1 MLVLEQGEGLW
12 GAQQVVLRLA
22 PLLDERGLEQ
32 VLAAPGAGPL
42 AAAWRGSGRRHVD
55 VPAPR
60 TRGIRGSSGR
70 LSVWKLTREMARTTV
85 SILRIAKTIRRVR
98 ADVVLAN
105 NHWSHVEGVV
115 AARLV
120 RRPIVL
126 HLHTQS
132 KADALGR
139 LRGLAVLA
147 ATRAVAVS
155 EAIRKALPRRAR
167 GRVDVVR
174 NGIDVARYARG
185 RGGGR
190 LRREL
195 GVDADTPIVLSL
207 SRYEAD
213 KGLDELI
220 RAVSMLPGDL
230 AAVRVVLAGGSREN
244 TSHADYLG
252 RLGSEL
258 LGDRVRFLGFRE
270 DILELLGAADVCVL
284 PSHDEGLPLVVLEAQ
299 AAGCPLVASNAGGIP
314 EIVEHG
320 VTGLLFPVG
329 DVASLATELERLL
342 TDAAL
347 RDHLRSEARRQVAVS
362 GTLDRQAD
370 ALAEILRSVVRD

>member
-1 MLVLEQGEGLW
+1 
-12 GAQQVVLRLA
+12 
-22 PLLDERGLEQ
+22 
-32 VLAAPGAGPL
+32 
-42 AAAWRGSGRRHVD
+42 
-55 VPAPR
+55 
-60 TRGIRGSSGR
+60 
-70 LSVWKLTREMARTTV
+70 MARTTV